1 MNHRRHPSSFHPGI
15 LVLVLA
21 LALSAILTGPTAS
34 RAQTPAANAEPET
47 AMYVVSIARLGGFLQ
62 EPEKEPL
69 EFFRR
74 LGRVVLGQ
82 SNLFE
87 NDQLRMAGFYGSSFA
102 LGNLFKDRLFARD
115 WSGAQ
120 KKGAEQLLAQAEPV
134 LAALAGVLP
143 TTKEG
148 LSFRG
153 VFDPKGLVGP
163 LTSAL
168 DSGKIPEGL
177 RQSQMFKLRNRVLP
191 MLQVADLIVFAGVL
205 SHEGMELRVQML
217 GGPMY
222 KENLQETGGPPAP
235 LTTVK
240 YVASDSLMT
249 FAQVHMGQTAAGLMQ
264 SLREFP
270 QTKTVESFLASA
282 GLDLERD
289 ILDNPG
295 KETVVSINLTPRGE
309 GGIPDLHGFA
319 RVKDPLKLLS
329 IAPNLKQLAM
339 SLGIFVAPFLDAPPS
354 FRLSYFMAPTIGV
367 HVAMRGELLLFATHR
382 DLMVDMVKRMDGI
395 DSGRIAAFPVPA
407 GVQRYWRIAFSRL
420 NEQLQQFL
428 QSPLL
433 AGKGIPPIPNLD
445 VAAELGCL
453 EFLTRILPDKVDISV
468 SLPMARN

>member
-1 MNHRRHPSSFHPGI
+1 MKHHSCSQRLPTGSWALALI
-15 LVLVLA
+15 LA
-21 LALSAILTGPTAS
+21 LAAIPFWPAVSL
-34 RAQTPAANAEPET
+34 AQAATPAAEPET
-47 AMYVVSIARLGGFLQ
+47 AMYVLSIARLGGFLQ
-62 EPEKEPL
+62 EPEKEPT

-74 LGRVVLGQ
+74 VGRVVLGQ
-82 SNLFE
+82 SNLFAD
-87 NDQLRMAGFYGSSFA
+87 DQLRMAGFYGSSFA
-102 LGNLFKDRLFARD
+102 LGNLFQDRLFARD
-115 WSGAQ
+115 WSGPQ
-120 KKGAEQLLAQAEPV
+120 KKAVEQLLAQAEPV
-134 LAALAGVLP
+134 LATLAGGLP
-143 TTKEG
+143 AAKEG

-163 LTSAL
+163 LASAL
-168 DSGKIPEGL
+168 ESGKIPEGL
-177 RQSQMFKLRNRVLP
+177 RQSQVFKLRNRVLP
-191 MLQVADLIVFAGVL
+191 VLQVADLIVFAGIL
-205 SHEGMELRVQML
+205 SHEGLEFRVQML

-240 YVASDSLMT
+240 YVSPDSLVT

-270 QTKTVESFLASA
+270 QTKTVECFLASA
-282 GLDLERD
+282 GLDLEKD

-309 GGIPDLHGFA
+309 GGIPDLQGFA
-319 RVKDPLKLLS
+319 RVKDPLKLLT

-354 FRLSYFMAPTIGV
+354 FRLSYFMAPQIGV

-382 DLMVDMVKRMDGI
+382 DLMVELVKRMDEI
-395 DSGRIAAFPVPA
+395 DTGRLAAFPVPA
-407 GVQRYWRIAFSRL
+407 GVHRYWRIAFSRL

-433 AGKGIPPIPNLD
+433 TGKDIPPVPNLD
-445 VAAELGCL
+445 VAGELGNL
-453 EFLTRILPDKVDISV
+453 EFLTRILPDKVDISI
-468 SLPMARN
+468 SLPMARK